1 MDALQSATG
10 RSNLLD
16 AGRDATNV
24 TIYGYKKIKKEKHRA
39 LWRCI
44 IVSSVITNALLA
56 ILLIVKIATNAEIL
70 DRIGHIERI
79 EEAKLE
85 IKCAVQENIC
95 IDALP

>member
-24 TIYGYKKIKKEKHRA
+24 TIYGYKKIKKEKNRV

-56 ILLIVKIATNAEIL
+56 LLLVVKIAGDAEIL
-70 DRIGHIERI
+70 DRVDSIERI
-79 EEAKLE
+79 ERARFET
-85 IKCAVQENIC
+85 KCAIPENIC